1 MRGTLSHDTCGL
13 RHRWCFHGSLG
24 ATGWIRI
31 LPWRIDGVGP
41 NGGIS
46 CCVGGRL
53 TSGSGHSTNS
63 GGAGEE
69 DTSSFGRGRK

>member
-1 MRGTLSHDTCGL
+1 MKGVMVHDMCGL
-13 RHRWCFHGSLG
+13 GHRWCFHGSIW
-24 ATGWIRI
+24 AMGWI

-53 TSGSGHSTNS
+53 ISGSGPSTSN

-69 DTSSFGRGRK
+69 ETSSFGRGRK